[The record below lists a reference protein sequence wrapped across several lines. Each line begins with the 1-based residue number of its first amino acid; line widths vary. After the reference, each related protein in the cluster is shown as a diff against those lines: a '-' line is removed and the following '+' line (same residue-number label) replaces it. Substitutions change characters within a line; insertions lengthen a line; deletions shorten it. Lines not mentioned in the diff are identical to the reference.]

1 MYGDGT
7 IWFDVKRKKYCYD
20 YCDNTGKRHKK
31 RFSSEKEAKDF
42 KKSIRAQRDKGQ
54 LTSST
59 ATVGEWIIE
68 FLETYQKP
76 HLRPSS
82 FARQKQS
89 ANKLKPIVHI
99 PIDKLNGKDVQKL
112 YNSYRDVL
120 STSSIS
126 KIHKLLFAAYKKAV
140 ALRMIEYNPMQA
152 VEPVKVKYKDISV
165 FSFAELIRI
174 FRVLRTDK
182 YYSKYY
188 TLFYM
193 LLVLGCRIGELLAIK
208 WENIDLSS
216 REIYIKDAKSGT
228 GQEFHEPKTKAGKRY
243 IPIVYDKCLE
253 RLKSMQ
259 HQGNIIRVSGFLFQT
274 DSGKALYY
282 GNIRRAWLKICEK
295 ANVDP
300 TKTVHVFRHTF
311 ATTALAKGIPILEV
325 ARILGHAD
333 ATTTLKMY
341 GHSIPGY
348 NQHIIQL
355 FQKKKAK
362 TATKS
367 ATKIS

>member
-7 IWFDVKRKKYCYD
+7 IWLDSKRKKYCYD

-42 KKSIRAQRDKGQ
+42 KKLIRAQRDKGQ

-59 ATVGEWIIE
+59 TTVGDWVVE
-68 FLETYQKP
+68 FLETYKKP
-76 HLRPSS
+76 VLRSS
-82 FARQKQS
+82 SYARQKQS
-89 ANKLKPIVHI
+89 AQKLMTIANI
-99 PIDKLNGKDVQKL
+99 PLDKLTGTDVQKL
-112 YNSYRDVL
+112 YNSYSDVL

-126 KIHKLLFAAYKKAV
+126 KMHKLLFEAYKKAV
-140 ALRMIEYNPMQA
+140 ALRMIDHNPMSA
-152 VEPVKVKYKDISV
+152 VASVKVKYKEMSV

-174 FRVLRTDK
+174 FRVLRTDQ
-182 YYSKYY
+182 YYNKYY

-208 WENIDLSS
+208 WEYVDLKS

-243 IPIVYDKCLE
+243 IPIVYDKCLD
-253 RLKSMQ
+253 RLKKMQ
-259 HQGNIIRVSGFLFQT
+259 HQGNIIRISGFLFQT

-295 ANVDP
+295 ADVDP
-300 TKTVHVFRHTF
+300 AKTVHTFRHTF
-311 ATTALAKGIPILEV
+311 ATAALAKGIPILEV
-325 ARILGHAD
+325 SRILGHAD

-341 GHSIPGY
+341 GHAIPGY
-348 NQHIIQL
+348 NQHLIQL
-355 FQKKKAK
+355 FQKKKTK

-367 ATKIS
+367 ATNIS